1 MKITKNPRFS
11 YLAAKGLLAL
21 GAGVLGY
28 APVRALLVGAGTVTA
43 LVDASAADV
52 APLVAAPAENPG
64 VPAAAEAAPA
74 ADPGTARGVAS
85 DSTLPVEQA
94 VLTAPPHVPPPITRR
109 YAAKVVV
116 HLEVRE
122 LVKRLADGVDY
133 LFWTFGGTVPGS
145 FIRVREG
152 DLVEFHLENY
162 PGNKMPHNIDLHA
175 VTGPGGGAASSFTA
189 PGHSSQFTFQALNPG
204 LFVYHCATAPV
215 GMHIANGMYGLILV
229 EPAAG
234 LPKADREYYVMQ
246 GEVYTAGAYGE
257 EGLQSFDMAKAIDER
272 PPYVVFNGAVGS
284 LTGDNAL
291 TAKVGDT
298 VRLFV
303 GNGGPNL
310 VSSFHVI
317 GEIFDTVYQEGG
329 LAVAQHNVQTTLVP
343 SGGSTVVEFKVEV
356 PGTYVLVDH
365 SIFRAFNQGAL
376 GMLKVSGPENRVIYS
391 GKEIDAVYL
400 GEAADAGTAARKRET
415 ELQAQIADEIKTN
428 PKIAS
433 LTKEAQLER
442 GKRTFMQ
449 VCFACH
455 QPDGKG
461 LPGIFPPLA
470 GSDFLLADHERP
482 IRIVTKGLTGP
493 VTVKGQIF
501 NNVMPP
507 QVLTDQQI
515 TDVLTYVTN
524 SWGNSAPAYTVDDVS
539 RVKAAGVSQ

>member
-1 MKITKNPRFS
+1 MKVRTYSRFS
-11 YLAAKGLLAL
+11 YTIANSLLAL

-28 APVRALLVGAGTVTA
+28 APVRALLVGTG
-43 LVDASAADV
+43 S
-52 APLVAAPAENPG
+52 VAALAAATPAAPEEST
-64 VPAAAEAAPA
+64 PAPAAEAAPS
-74 ADPGTARGVAS
+74 ADVATARGVAPEP
-85 DSTLPVEQA
+85 TLPEEQA
-94 VLTAPPHVPPPITRR
+94 VLTAPPHVPPPINRH

-152 DLVEFHLENY
+152 DLVEFHLENF

-234 LPKADREYYVMQ
+234 LPRVDREYYVMQ
-246 GEVYTAGAYGE
+246 GEIYTAGAYGE
-257 EGLQSFDMAKAIDER
+257 EGLQAFDMAKAIDER
-272 PPYVVFNGAVGS
+272 PPYVVFNGAVGA

-291 TAKVGDT
+291 TAKVGET

-343 SGGSTVVEFKVEV
+343 AGGSTVVEFRVEV

-400 GEAADAGTAARKRET
+400 GEAADAGTAAQKREA
-415 ELQAQIADEIKTN
+415 ELQAQIAEEIKTN

-442 GKRTFMQ
+442 GKRIFMQ
-449 VCFACH
+449 TCFACH

-461 LPGIFPPLA
+461 LPNIFPPLA
-470 GSDFLLADHERP
+470 GSDYLLADHERS

-493 VTVKGQIF
+493 VTVKGQTF

-515 TDVLTYVTN
+515 ADVLTYVTN
-524 SWGNSAPAYTVDDVS
+524 SWGNSASAYTVDDVR
-539 RVKAAGVSQ
+539 RVKAVGVSQ